1 MAQNPFDKFDAVQG
15 NPFDQ
20 FENTPTPTVPVAPNR
35 YPEDIRRSMSQ
46 YIRPGLEYGGMM
58 GGSMAAGGPLTPTGI
73 AGAGLGYA
81 GGNLAA
87 NYIDEKMGLRQP
99 PDMLGRVQQTGQAAT
114 EGALMEMG
122 GGIAGNL
129 LQRGGAAVANSGL
142 PEWLYSK
149 AMRTP
154 MTEAWKRT
162 IPTKDWTKREQAL
175 AIGMEEGIKPNALG
189 KQQVVN
195 RIREIDGEVRRI
207 IEEKTIQSEA
217 IKQASAVPQST
228 TGNPIQRGWEN
239 FNGVQPAPTGY
250 DTKVSELADS
260 LNPLKAKARMARDSG
275 TAGGAIGEIEAAVRA
290 KGGVRGVLNPSELQM
305 LKQEYYKDIDFDL
318 TKKVVNENGRFT
330 TEATKAVAAKA
341 MDILQNRI
349 APELQYLNPKE
360 ASYIM
365 LRQSIEH
372 TLARYENT
380 NAVGLGAKM
389 MSVRNVGLA
398 ALEVVTGTPSFKAS
412 LALALKKAGTK
423 APAVIGRPVAI
434 YGNQEND

>member
-162 IPTKDWTKREQAL
+162 IPTKEWTQREVAL
-175 AIGMEEGIKPNALG
+175 ATGMARETKPNALG
-189 KQQVVN
+189 KQDVVSQ
-195 RIREIDGEVRRI
+195 IRD
-207 IEEKTIQSEA
+207 IETRTRTITDDLTKA
-217 IKQASAVPQST
+217 NLA
-228 TGNPIQRGWEN
+228 EN
-239 FNGVQPAPTGY
+239 NTSI
-250 DTKVSELADS
+250 SELVKALD
-260 LNPLKAKARMARDSG
+260 PLKYRASMARDTSMARG
-275 TAGGAIGEIEAAVRA
+275 AVGGLEESLVA
-290 KGGVRGVLNPSELQM
+290 KGGVRQTLNPSQLST
-305 LKQEYYKDIDFDL
+305 LKKEFYKDIDFDM
-318 TKKVVNENGRFT
+318 TKKIVNENGRFT
-330 TEATKAVAAKA
+330 TDATKAIAKKA
-341 MDILQNRI
+341 MERLEEL
-349 APELQYLNPKE
+349 APELAYLNKKE
-360 ASYIM
+360 GSLI
-365 LRQSIEH
+365 LLQRSIEH